1 MGETGTVQAHHSQVW
16 QSFSQSP
23 NGDLDKMEQCEPS
36 YKQPPVTL
44 DIIWKTG
51 LDNGILNYQ
60 IQAADLVLHNLGVGP
75 QVRASAEE
83 FLMRLFSFET
93 K

>member
-1 MGETGTVQAHHSQVW
+1 MGGTSTAQAHHPQVW

-23 NGDLDKMEQCEPS
+23 NGDPDKMEQCEPS
-36 YKQPPVTL
+36 YKQPPLTVDT
-44 DIIWKTG
+44 IGKTG

-60 IQAADLVLHNLGVGP
+60 IQAADLVLHNPGVSP
-75 QVRASAEE
+75 QVQVSAER
-83 FLMRLFSFET
+83 FLTRLFSFEN